1 MKSPDNVLL
10 GIALFLLS
18 GVILYNVF
26 TTEPSAVAVS
36 ETDGTTALVSV
47 SETTSGEV
55 VTTAEAVTES
65 KININTATA
74 EELETLKGIGPAK
87 AEAIVS
93 YREQNGPF
101 SSVEELVNVTGI
113 GEKTLANI
121 RDKITV

>member
-36 ETDGTTALVSV
+36 ESDGTTALVSV

>member
-26 TTEPSAVAVS
+26 TTEPSAVAAQ
-36 ETDGTTALVSV
+36 ENDGTTALVTVTEASAV
-47 SETTSGEV
+47 PETT
-55 VTTAEAVTES
+55 APAVTES
-65 KININTATA
+65 LININTATA

-87 AEAIVS
+87 AEAIVA

-101 SSVEELVNVTGI
+101 SSVDDLVNVTGI

>member
-26 TTEPSAVAVS
+26 MTEPSAVAAQ
-36 ETDGTTALVSV
+36 ENDGTTALVTV
-47 SETTSGEV
+47 TEPAV
-55 VTTAEAVTES
+55 VPGTTAPAVTES
-65 KININTATA
+65 LININTATA

-87 AEAIVS
+87 AEAIVA

-101 SSVEELVNVTGI
+101 SSVDDLVNVTGI

>member
-26 TTEPSAVAVS
+26 MTEPSAVAVQ
-36 ETDGTTALVSV
+36 ENDGTTALVTV
-47 SETTSGEV
+47 TEPAV
-55 VTTAEAVTES
+55 VPSTTAPAVTES
-65 KININTATA
+65 LININTATA

-87 AEAIVS
+87 AEAIVA

-101 SSVEELVNVTGI
+101 SSVDDLVNVTGI

>member
-26 TTEPSAVAVS
+26 MTEPSAVAAQ
-36 ETDGTTALVSV
+36 ENDGTTALVTVTESA
-47 SETTSGEV
+47 V
-55 VTTAEAVTES
+55 VPDTTAPAVTES
-65 KININTATA
+65 LININTATA

-87 AEAIVS
+87 AEAIVA

-101 SSVEELVNVTGI
+101 SSVDDLVNVTGI

>member
-26 TTEPSAVAVS
+26 MTEPSAVAVQ
-36 ETDGTTALVSV
+36 ENDGTTALVTV
-47 SETTSGEV
+47 TEPAV
-55 VTTAEAVTES
+55 VPGTTAPAVTES
-65 KININTATA
+65 LININTATA

-87 AEAIVS
+87 AEAIVA

-101 SSVEELVNVTGI
+101 SSVDDLVNVTGI

>member
-26 TTEPSAVAVS
+26 MTEPSAVAVQ
-36 ETDGTTALVSV
+36 ENDGTTALVTV
-47 SETTSGEV
+47 TEPAV
-55 VTTAEAVTES
+55 VPGTTAPAVTES
-65 KININTATA
+65 LININTATA

-87 AEAIVS
+87 AEAIVA

-101 SSVEELVNVTGI
+101 LSVDDLVNVTGI